1 MTTVEHKLAER
12 GLILP
17 EPALPLASY
26 VPSRKVGSLIF
37 ISGQL
42 PFRNGELI
50 QGRLGEDLTTEEGAL
65 AAEACGVMIV
75 SQLKHALGGDL
86 GRAQCCIKLDGFVA
100 CTPMFTDHPEVING
114 ASNLMED
121 LFADRGRHARA
132 AVGCPSLPRGAA
144 VEVAAVFAID

>member
-1 MTTVEHKLAER
+1 MTTVEQKIAER
-12 GLILP
+12 GLTLP
-17 EPALPLASY
+17 EPALPIASY

-50 QGRLGEDLTTEEGAL
+50 QGLLGTDLSTEEGAL

-86 GRAQCCIKLDGFVA
+86 GRVQCCVKLDGFVA
-100 CTPMFTDHPEVING
+100 CTPTFTDHPEVING

-132 AVGCPSLPRGAA
+132 AVGCSSLPRGAA
-144 VEVAAVFAID
+144 VEVAATFAVD

>member
-1 MTTVEHKLAER
+1 MTTVEQKLAQR

-17 EPALPLASY
+17 QPAHPLASY
-26 VPSRKVGSLIF
+26 VPSRKIGSLMF

-42 PFRNGELI
+42 PFRNGELVTGI
-50 QGRLGEDLTTEEGAL
+50 LGDDLTTDEGAK

-75 SQLKHALGGDL
+75 AQLKQALGGDL
-86 GRAQCCIKLDGFVA
+86 GRAQCCVKLEGFVA
-100 CTPMFTDHPEVING
+100 CTPQFKEHPEVING

-132 AVGCPSLPRGAA
+132 AVGSPSLPRGAA
-144 VEVAAVFAID
+144 VEVAAIFAVD

>member
-1 MTTVEHKLAER
+1 MTTVEHKLAEK

-50 QGRLGEDLTTEEGAL
+50 TGIVGDTLTTEEGAK

-86 GRAQCCIKLDGFVA
+86 GRAQCCIKLDGFVS
-100 CTPMFTDHPEVING
+100 CTPSFKEHPEVING